1 MYYHYNF
8 RPEGKAIT
16 YSGGKKLL
24 VNNRRSEIEI
34 ISEILSLAKDGT
46 RKTRILYQTN
56 LSYTQLQAYLSYLL
70 ETDVLKIENNN
81 SVKTFVTTKKGLS
94 LMENINRVLNDLQP

>member
-1 MYYHYNF
+1 MCYHYISK
-8 RPEGKAIT
+8 PERKAFA

-34 ISEILSLAKDGT
+34 ISEILSLAKEGT

-56 LSYTQLQAYLSYLL
+56 LSYTQLQAYLSYLIN
-70 ETDVLKIENNN
+70 TDVLKIENNN
-81 SVKTFVTTKKGLS
+81 SVKTFITTKKGLS
-94 LMENINRVLNDLQP
+94 LMENINKVLNDLQS